1 MNFNFSS
8 KNLTLCFVFLISF
21 HASGKVILID
31 PGHGGTDLGAWKRE
45 SKESIIY
52 EKNLA
57 LDLAKRIQKLLKKKH
72 TVYLSRSFD
81 IEVELAERAEKAEKV
96 KADLVISVHIN
107 SSSNSKNHGVETYY
121 LGNNKDTAVK
131 KIERIE
137 NEKMGAPPSIIQQI
151 LADLIVSK
159 TVPKSRS
166 LASTVHKNIMKR
178 MKKKYKLK
186 DRGIKSAIFYIL
198 ALSKRPG
205 VLLEVGFMSNKREL
219 NLMKTNKFKN
229 DYAKAVAEGI
239 NRYIKKSTKEDISL
253 F

>member
-1 MNFNFSS
+1 MIYFKRAKLHYIFGIFA
-8 KNLTLCFVFLISF
+8 LTTQIF
-21 HASGKVILID
+21 GKVILID
-31 PGHGGTDLGAWKRE
+31 PGHGGSDLGARNKA
-45 SKESIIY
+45 STKSVVY

-57 LDLAKRIQKLLKKKH
+57 LDLAKRIQKLLKKRH

-81 IEVELAERAEKAEKV
+81 VDVELAERAEKAEKV

-107 SSSNSKNHGVETYY
+107 SSRDSKSHGVETYY

-137 NEKMGAPPSIIQQI
+137 NEKLGAPPSIIQQI

-159 TVPKSRS
+159 TVPKSKS
-166 LASTVHKNIMKR
+166 LASHIHKNIMRR

-186 DRGIKSAIFYIL
+186 DRGIKPAIFYIL

-205 VLLEVGFMSNKREL
+205 VLLEVGFMSNKEEL
-219 NLMKTNKFKN
+219 RLMQTTKFKN
-229 DYAKAVAEGI
+229 DYAKAVVEGI
-239 NRYIKKSTKEDISL
+239 NLYSKNE
-253 F
+253 